1 LDDRFWK
8 KATEDYG
15 AENLVMTRLAEGQ
28 ATDAPVRK
36 HAVENEKTLERS
48 QSKAA

>member
-1 LDDRFWK
+1 LDDRFCK

-15 AENLVMTRLAEGQ
+15 AEKLIVTRLAGGP
-28 ATDAPVRK
+28 ATGAPVRK
-36 HAVENEKTLERS
+36 LAVENEKTLERS